1 MQKTKMG
8 AYYNYWKEVFRGM
21 SQVSILGPLLFN
33 IFINYIFPFVE
44 KSGISQANFA
54 ISLYSWGKHQLRIK
68 QDFIYDI
75 KILLKRFKINSLKSD
90 PGEFQFLVQSVVNTH

>member
-1 MQKTKMG
+1 MERSFSGNVT
-8 AYYNYWKEVFRGM
+8 
-21 SQVSILGPLLFN
+21 SLN
-33 IFINYIFPFVE
+33 IRPIIVQYIYQYIFPFVE